1 MIAALR
7 RCSCLLAP
15 ALAAAAVP
23 ASLPAAHA
31 ASATTPACASSA
43 LVVWL
48 DTNGDGAAGSTY
60 YHLEFT
66 NLSGSRCTLTGY
78 PGVSAVDLAG
88 RRLGS
93 AAARDPAT
101 RPRTVTLAAGRTM
114 TSVLQIADAGVFSPA
129 ACRPV
134 TAAGLR
140 VYPPN
145 QRRSKLIPFP
155 FRACSRSGPAYLHVR
170 AVTSNP

>member
-1 MIAALR
+1 MRLLFTLALV
-7 RCSCLLAP
+7 
-15 ALAAAAVP
+15 AAAVP

-31 ASATTPACASSA
+31 STTTTPACRTSA
-43 LVVWL
+43 LVVWI
-48 DTNGDGAAGSTY
+48 DTHGDGAAGSTF

-93 AAARDPAT
+93 PAARDPAT
-101 RPRTVTLAAGRTM
+101 GPRTVTLAAGRTV
-114 TSVLQIADAGVFSPA
+114 TSVLQIADAGVFAPA

-140 VYPPN
+140 VYPPGR
-145 QRRSKLIPFP
+145 RRSKVIPFP

-170 AVTSNP
+170 AVTPNP